1 MHSPLLRCAL
11 LATALLGTQAA
22 WSQPLRCELNG
33 EPVNPSNG
41 SATAGKTGIMR
52 CRTEAGALQREQEL
66 RNGKFIGKRILYGS
80 EGRKEHL
87 VNEQGNLDG
96 TAREFYPDGKLR
108 EEATYANGDRVGLSK
123 RYFPNGQ
130 LERIAFADPAR
141 ERGAVIEYLEDGKLR
156 RVQCAARSL
165 MPEDRVPCGFG
176 GAPSKLELYAGGR
189 GQPRLDARASYRNGV
204 LVERVELD
212 DDGRPARSLS
222 LKDGVETTRDYFP
235 DGKPRLERSLG
246 PAGGDRGRDGVEREW
261 ASNGQL
267 IAERRLV
274 AGAESGVT
282 EWYMNGNLKQKRV
295 VEAPGRD
302 ALVRVESYYDSGKLR
317 ARGATRAG
325 RPVGRQES
333 FDEAGVLRDDA
344 TYDERGILKTRR
356 KFDETG
362 KLSADEE
369 YFEDGSR
376 KLR

>member
-1 MHSPLLRCAL
+1 MSSPLMRCAL
-11 LATALLGTQAA
+11 LATALLGAQMA

-41 SATAGKTGIMR
+41 STTAGKTGIMR
-52 CRTEAGALQREQEL
+52 CRTEAGVLQREEEL
-66 RNGKFIGKRILYGS
+66 RNGKYVGKRIIYGN

-96 TAREFYPDGKLR
+96 LSREFYPDGKLR
-108 EEATYANGDRVGLSK
+108 EEATYANGERVGLSR
-123 RYFPNGQ
+123 RYFANGRI
-130 LERIAFADPAR
+130 ERIAFAGAPR
-141 ERGAVIEYLEDGKLR
+141 ERGAVLEYLEDGKLR
-156 RVQCAARSL
+156 GVQCAPRSL
-165 MPEDRVPCGFG
+165 MPEDRAPCGFG
-176 GAPSKLELYAGGR
+176 GAPSKLELYTGGR
-189 GQPRLDARASYRNGV
+189 GQPRLDARASYRDGV
-204 LVERVELD
+204 LIERVDLD
-212 DDGRPARSLS
+212 NEGRPARGVSV
-222 LKDGVETTRDYFP
+222 KDGVQTTRDYFP
-235 DGKPRLERSLG
+235 DGKPRRERAFG
-246 PAGGDRGRDGVEREW
+246 RDGNERGRDGVEREW

-267 IAERRLV
+267 ILERRFV
-274 AGAESGVT
+274 ASVESGAT

-295 VEAPGRD
+295 VEGPGRD